1 MAIMAIAALLEPY
14 QRFGVNLRL
23 SRIHELLE
31 KLANPQRHVPYVH
44 VGGTN
49 GKGSVCAYLSAVL
62 TEAGYTVGRYTSPH
76 LIDWNERVCLNDHP
90 LKSDIFETALRRVID
105 LAPPQQEDSPTL
117 FEVFTAAV
125 WLCFAELPVD
135 IAVMEVGLG
144 GRLDATN
151 VQEPC
156 LLSIITSLS
165 REHWQVL
172 GPTVVHIAKEK
183 AGILKP
189 NRPVFLGNIPAEAKP
204 VFADRIA
211 ELHCLDQW
219 INPALPLHKT
229 HAKGYRLAK
238 FRELEYP
245 LALLG
250 EFQLQNSAL
259 AIAALEELRNQG
271 WSKITPS
278 VIQNGMAKARW
289 PGRLQWVT
297 YQDQKILLDGA
308 HNPAAAEVL
317 AQFVNTLRTPSNPTI
332 TWIMGMLSTKEH
344 DQIFQYLLHP
354 GDRLFLVPVPDHS
367 SADLGNLK
375 NLAQQICPQLNDLQT
390 FNDCFDALQI
400 LPKTTPETLTILCG
414 SLYLV
419 GYFLEKTKTVI

>member
-1 MAIMAIAALLEPY
+1 MAIAALLEPY
-14 QRFGVNLRL
+14 QRFGVNLGL

-31 KLANPQRHVPYVH
+31 KLDNPQRQVPYVH

-76 LIDWNERVCLNDHP
+76 LIDWNERVCLNDQP
-90 LKSDIFETALRRVID
+90 LNSSTFEAALQKVIT
-105 LAPPQQEDSPTL
+105 LAPPQQTDSPTL

-125 WLCFAELPVD
+125 WLCFTELPVD

-172 GPTVVHIAKEK
+172 GPTIADIANEK
-183 AGILKP
+183 AGILKAD
-189 NRPVFLGNIPAEAKP
+189 RPVFLGNIPAEAKP
-204 VFADRIA
+204 VFQARIEA
-211 ELHCLDQW
+211 LHCPDQW
-219 INPALPLHKT
+219 ISPALRFDQT
-229 HAKGYRLAK
+229 DANGYELAK
-238 FRELEYP
+238 FRALKYP

-259 AIAALEELRNQG
+259 AIAALQELQSQG
-271 WSKITPS
+271 WSKITPG
-278 VIQNGMAKARW
+278 VVQTGMAKARW

-297 YQDQKILLDGA
+297 YHDQKILLD
-308 HNPAAAEVL
+308 
-317 AQFVNTLRTPSNPTI
+317 
-332 TWIMGMLSTKEH
+332 
-344 DQIFQYLLHP
+344 
-354 GDRLFLVPVPDHS
+354 
-367 SADLGNLK
+367 
-375 NLAQQICPQLNDLQT
+375 
-390 FNDCFDALQI
+390 
-400 LPKTTPETLTILCG
+400 
-414 SLYLV
+414 
-419 GYFLEKTKTVI
+419 